1 MQMDAVPPECLQLVR
16 GFARG
21 WEPTPSAQAMQA
33 FWQLYPWVPEMQQ
46 LQASRSAL
54 LYRAAD
60 SAGARCCYK
69 CNCCYIQRLYDIRVR
84 FEPELADEQDRLWS
98 E

>member
-1 MQMDAVPPECLQLVR
+1 MDAVPQECLQLVR
-16 GFARG
+16 DFARG

-33 FWQLYPWVPEMQQ
+33 FWQRYPWVPEMQQ

-98 E
+98 

>member
-1 MQMDAVPPECLQLVR
+1 MQMDAVPHECLQLVR

-98 E
+98 